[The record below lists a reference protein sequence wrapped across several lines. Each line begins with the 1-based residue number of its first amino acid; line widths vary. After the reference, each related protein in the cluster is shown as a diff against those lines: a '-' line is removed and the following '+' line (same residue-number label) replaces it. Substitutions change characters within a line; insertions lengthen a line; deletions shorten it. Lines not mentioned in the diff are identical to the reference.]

1 MGRAA
6 KRTGRWGFFQVLAAG
21 AMLVF
26 VALAAT
32 SAEAQTGR
40 TFVSAE
46 AFAGAARILYIGKI
60 VRLERI
66 EYDKPLMTYAQKV
79 GKPYR
84 LVFEVSE
91 TIRGPEVKRLELV
104 LSLQITIYLEC
115 MRDHSVEI
123 MLVGGPTRLD
133 HYPAAEVGIEEQGA
147 AAEGQWYQFRIL
159 EPVEVPASDPHA
171 EIVEMLNQYYDSC
184 RMFTHQFEIVS
195 GKQAILQRVR
205 AFVKRHP
212 EPLRVTSV
220 RVPNEFGALVGCPN
234 AYCHITLPVC
244 PETKATLEAMKSD
257 PGPILRQI
265 KAARDKRPVEPRD
278 DGGLRS
284 LLVTEFEKSL
294 SQFPPTDGK
303 TTDGKTGD

>member
-6 KRTGRWGFFQVLAAG
+6 KRTGCGVFCHVVVAAAFSAG
-21 AMLVF
+21 
-26 VALAAT
+26 VALSAT
-32 SAEAQTGR
+32 SAEAQTER
-40 TFVSAE
+40 VFVSAE

-60 VRLERI
+60 VGLDRI

-115 MRDHSVEI
+115 MRDHAVEI

-159 EPVEVPASDPHA
+159 EPVEVPASDRYAP
-171 EIVEMLNQYYDSC
+171 IVEMLNQYYDSC
-184 RMFTHQFEIVS
+184 RMFTHQFEVVA
-195 GKQAILQRVR
+195 GKKAILQRVR
-205 AFVKRHP
+205 AFVKKYP
-212 EPLRVTSV
+212 EPLRVTNV
-220 RVPNEFGALVGCPN
+220 GVPNEFGALVGHPN
-234 AYCHITLPVC
+234 AYCFITLPVC
-244 PETKATLEAMKSD
+244 PETKATLEVMKSD

-284 LLVTEFEKSL
+284 WLATEFDKVL
-294 SQFPPTDGK
+294 SNFPPAEAK
-303 TTDGKTGD
+303 RGD

>member
-1 MGRAA
+1 MGRVANRVGRGGFVHVLVAA
-6 KRTGRWGFFQVLAAG
+6 
-21 AMLVF
+21 AMSALL
-26 VALAAT
+26 ALAAA

-46 AFAGAARILYIGKI
+46 AFAGAARILYVGKI

-66 EYDKPLMTYAQKV
+66 EYDKPLLTYAQKV

-84 LVFEVSE
+84 LVFAVSE

-104 LSLQITIYLEC
+104 LSLQTTIYLEC
-115 MRDHSVEI
+115 MRDRAVEI
-123 MLVGGPTRLD
+123 MLVGGPMRLD

-171 EIVEMLNQYYDSC
+171 EIVEMLNEYYDSC
-184 RMFTHQFEIVS
+184 RMFTHQFEIVT

-205 AFVKRHP
+205 AFVKKHP
-212 EPLRVTSV
+212 EPLRVTDV
-220 RVPNEFGALVGCPN
+220 RVPNEFGALVGSPH
-234 AYCHITLPVC
+234 AYCYITLPVC

-284 LLVTEFEKSL
+284 LLATEFDKAL
-294 SQFPPTDGK
+294 SNFPSA
-303 TTDGKTGD
+303 DGKTGD